1 MVLCDI
7 SLVSIALLLAL
18 FFLLRLAFEEIAYKI
33 QAIKRQY
40 KDGVFKGIISA
51 DITLSLLFVCLWF
64 YEPIRHVLSLN
75 IFSVWLLLS
84 FIGCAAW
91 NSKEIIG
98 GLKDGY

>member
-51 DITLSLLFVCLWF
+51 DITLSLLFVSYGFMNQYGTF
-64 YEPIRHVLSLN
+64 YLS
-75 IFSVWLLLS
+75 ISFQCGCYFHLLDVQHGTAKRL
-84 FIGCAAW
+84 
-91 NSKEIIG
+91 
-98 GLKDGY
+98 